1 MYTLAIET
9 ANKTLSVALFKDDEC
24 VQTVTQ
30 HDTLQHSVYLVP
42 AIEQLLKQE
51 GIVAK
56 QLAQIV
62 VSNGPGSY
70 TGLRMG
76 VTFAKTL
83 SETLHIPVIPVSSLD
98 VLAHSVELNGDVIIV
113 PFFDARRGYVY
124 AGVYDQA
131 KPVIADQHLLMT
143 DLLLEVE
150 KLNKPV
156 VFVSPDSH
164 IYQAVLSEKEV
175 HTVYPIANVMLAV
188 SKRYDTADAAVLT
201 PFYLNKVEAEVN
213 WEKDNQS
220 VASEQLVERQ
230 QWQ

>member
-9 ANKTLSVALFKDDEC
+9 ANKTLSVALFKDDAV

-42 AIEQLLKQE
+42 AIEQLFEKE
-51 GIVAK
+51 GIIAK
-56 QLAQIV
+56 QLEQIV

-83 SETLHIPVIPVSSLD
+83 SETLQIPVIPVSSLD
-98 VLAHSVELNGDVIIV
+98 VLAHSAQRNDDVVTV

-124 AGVYDQA
+124 AGAYEQGR
-131 KPVIADQHLLMT
+131 PVIIDQYLLMT

-150 KLNKPV
+150 KLGKPI
-156 VFVSPDSH
+156 VFVSPDTNV
-164 IYQAVLSEKEV
+164 YQDVLSDKTV
-175 HTVYPIANVMLAV
+175 QTVYPIADVMLAV
-188 SKRYDTADAAVLT
+188 SKRYDKADAAVLT

-213 WEKDNQS
+213 WEKDNQA

-230 QWQ
+230 QWK